1 MTDSTHNR
9 AMKHRRQR
17 LLHLYGKSPD
27 AIGRVV
33 HRFSPFSNLS
43 ETVQRLG
50 QCRLVMKVVL
60 SLAPLSLE

>member
-1 MTDSTHNR
+1 MTDSTRNR
-9 AMKHRRQR
+9 AMKHRRQL
-17 LLHLYGKSPD
+17 LLHLCGKSPD

-60 SLAPLSLE
+60 SLAALSLE